1 MSETVDS
8 HTLKNAAS
16 ALWEAG
22 VLPMS
27 GDQADQ
33 LAEALAA
40 RGLLPAAVLADAAIK
55 KVSRKLDNVAAIVQ
69 TIDSAT
75 ASLRSEL
82 DLIRDAVAALRKA
95 GES

>member
-1 MSETVDS
+1 MTDALKEAATV
-8 HTLKNAAS
+8 
-16 ALWEAG
+16 LWEAG
-22 VLPMS
+22 VLSMS
-27 GDQADQ
+27 GNQADK

-40 RGLLPAAVLADAAIK
+40 RGLLPTAVLAEAAIK
-55 KVSRKLDNVAAIVQ
+55 KVSRKLDNVTAIVQ

-95 GES
+95 GEL